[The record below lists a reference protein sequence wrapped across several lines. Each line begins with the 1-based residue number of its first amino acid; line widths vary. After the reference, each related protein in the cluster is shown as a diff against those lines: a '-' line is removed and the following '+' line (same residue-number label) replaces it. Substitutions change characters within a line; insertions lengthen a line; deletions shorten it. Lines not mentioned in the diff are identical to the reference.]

1 MWLCRIKNAAQLGF
15 KMASAAATP
24 SVSHTAQM
32 GLEGGRRL
40 MGNGDHAQA
49 QAAGDRT
56 SLRFEKMSD
65 AALSTHA
72 AIESA
77 ANNRGT

>member
-1 MWLCRIKNAAQLGF
+1 
-15 KMASAAATP
+15 
-24 SVSHTAQM
+24 
-32 GLEGGRRL
+32 
-40 MGNGDHAQA
+40 MGNGGPAQA

-65 AALSTHA
+65 AALGTHA

-77 ANNRGT
+77 ANQRGT

>member
-1 MWLCRIKNAAQLGF
+1 VLRRIKNAAQLGF
-15 KMASAAATP
+15 KLASAAATP
-24 SVSHTAQM
+24 SVSHTQQM

-40 MGNGDHAQA
+40 MGNGGRAQST
-49 QAAGDRT
+49 AAGDRT

-65 AALSTHA
+65 AALGTHA
-72 AIESA
+72 AIENA